1 MHSRDSSLNAIRLDR
16 ISNTI
21 KSEMSSEEHFQNSV
35 LRPIIKFQNDLLIA
49 AFLNFAN
56 KYKNVFFDL
65 STEKKITYIENAIAK
80 DSTFRNSLKDM
91 IVALFTVDE
100 YNQYINNAS
109 ALNKR
114 MTGIIKERLISHV
127 QLLSKMGPTA

>member
-1 MHSRDSSLNAIRLDR
+1 MSSRDSYLKSLRPDILTK
-16 ISNTI
+16 TI
-21 KSEMSSEEHFQNSV
+21 KTEMSSEEYFQNTV

-49 AFLNFAN
+49 VFLQFCK

-65 STEKKITYIENAIAK
+65 STEKKILYIESSIIK
-80 DSTFRNSLKDM
+80 DSKLRSSFRDLIIGLFSVEEYSEYLK
-91 IVALFTVDE
+91 
-100 YNQYINNAS
+100 NAS

-127 QLLSKMGPTA
+127 QLLSESASTK

>member
-1 MHSRDSSLNAIRLDR
+1 MSSRNSSLNAMRLDV

-21 KSEMSSEEHFQNSV
+21 KSEMSAEEHFQNSV

-49 AFLNFAN
+49 AFLNFSN

-65 STEKKITYIENAIAK
+65 SAEKKITYIENAIAK
-80 DSTFRNSLKDM
+80 DSNFRNSLKDM
-91 IVALFTVDE
+91 IVGLFTVEE
-100 YNQYINNAS
+100 YNQYISNAS

-114 MTGIIKERLISHV
+114 MTGIIKERLISHI
-127 QLLSKMGPTA
+127 QLLSEMEPTA

>member
-1 MHSRDSSLNAIRLDR
+1 MSSRDSYLKSLRPDILTK
-16 ISNTI
+16 TI
-21 KSEMSSEEHFQNSV
+21 KTEMSSEEYFQNTV

-49 AFLNFAN
+49 VFLQFCT

-65 STEKKITYIENAIAK
+65 STEKKILYIESSIAK
-80 DSTFRNSLKDM
+80 DSKLRSSFRDLIIGLFSVEEYSEYLK
-91 IVALFTVDE
+91 
-100 YNQYINNAS
+100 NAS

-127 QLLSKMGPTA
+127 QLLSESASTK

>member
-1 MHSRDSSLNAIRLDR
+1 MQSRDSSLNTIRLDR

-49 AFLNFAN
+49 VFLNFAN
-56 KYKNVFFDL
+56 KYKNVFFKL

-80 DSTFRNSLKDM
+80 DSAFRNSLKDM
-91 IVALFTVDE
+91 IVGLFTVDE
-100 YNQYINNAS
+100 YNQYIPNAS

-127 QLLSKMGPTA
+127 QLLSEMGPKA

>member
-49 AFLNFAN
+49 AFLNFSN

-65 STEKKITYIENAIAK
+65 STEKKLTYIENAIAK

-100 YNQYINNAS
+100 YNQYISNAS